1 VNDSASATSKPSSDR
16 ESVIEVARAWL
27 AEGES
32 VAWATVVATWS
43 SSPRPLGSQMVI
55 ASSGRFA
62 GSVSGG
68 CVESAV
74 IVAAGEV
81 LAGGAARML
90 KYGVSTEQAWDVGL
104 PCGGTI
110 EVFLERAEP
119 SVVDRLCEARARRS
133 SVARVSDVVSGV
145 AEVWAEGA
153 PSRVAGADPEVLA
166 AVSLAVHRERSQL
179 LEIAGRRLFV
189 HVVAAPVRLVIV
201 GAVHLTQALVDLA
214 RPSGIDIIVVDP
226 RTAFA
231 SDDRFPGVTLVHEW
245 PDVAL
250 PGLGLDH
257 RTAVV
262 VLSHDAKLD
271 EPALE
276 AALRS
281 ECFYIGALGSQ
292 NTQRARRGRLAE
304 SGFDEVQLARIH
316 GPIGLDIG
324 ALTTPEI
331 AISIMA
337 ELIQTW
343 RGRSRAFEAASR
355 AIESSR

>member
-1 VNDSASATSKPSSDR
+1 MVADG
-16 ESVIEVARAWL
+16 ESVLELAQTWL
-27 AEGES
+27 SRGER

-43 SSPRPLGSQMVI
+43 SSPRPLGSQMLF
-55 ASSGRFA
+55 ASGGRFA

-74 IVAAGEV
+74 IVAAGE
-81 LAGGAARML
+81 LLSGGPARTL
-90 KYGVSTEQAWDVGL
+90 KYGVSSEQAWEVGL

-110 EVFLERAEP
+110 EVFLSEARPPVIE
-119 SVVDRLCEARARRS
+119 RLCEAHARRE
-133 SVARVSDVVSGV
+133 SVVWLADVVSG
-145 AEVWAEGA
+145 AEEVWTPGG
-153 PSRVAGADPEVLA
+153 PSQVVGSDP
-166 AVSLAVHRERSQL
+166 AVYRAVELSTHRGQSQL
-179 LEIAGRRLFV
+179 LEVAGRRLFV
-189 HVVAAPVRLVIV
+189 HVVAAPLRLVVV

-214 RPSGIDIIVVDP
+214 KLSAIDVIVVDP

-231 SDDRFPGVTLVHEW
+231 SAERFPGVTLVHEW

-250 PGLGLDH
+250 AGLALDR

-271 EPALE
+271 EPALQ

-292 NTQRARRGRLAE
+292 RSQRARRGRLAE
-304 SGFDEVQLARIH
+304 AGFGDAALDRIR
-316 GPIGLDIG
+316 GPVGLDIG

-337 ELIQTW
+337 EMIQSW
-343 RGRSRAFEAASR
+343 RGRRGVPEMSRSAGEP
-355 AIESSR
+355 ESGARLE

>member
-1 VNDSASATSKPSSDR
+1 MTTSDR
-16 ESVIEVARAWL
+16 ESVLEVARNWL
-27 AEGES
+27 LQGER

-55 ASSGRFA
+55 ARDGRFA

-74 IVAAGEV
+74 IVAAGEL
-81 LAGGAARML
+81 LAGGPARCL
-90 KYGVSTEQAWDVGL
+90 KFGVSSEQAWEVGL

-110 EVFLERAEP
+110 EVFLGQAP
-119 SVVDRLCEARARRS
+119 LSVVEQLCEARARRDS
-133 SVARVSDVVSGV
+133 LVRLCDVTSG
-145 AEVWAEGA
+145 AEEVWVPER
-153 PSRVAGADPEVLA
+153 PSHVLGDDESA
-166 AVSLAVHRERSQL
+166 RRAVTLAVHREQSQL
-179 LEIAGRRLFV
+179 LEVAGRRLFV
-189 HVVAAPVRLVIV
+189 HVLMAPVRMVIV
-201 GAVHLTQALVDLA
+201 GAVHLTQAVVDLA
-214 RPSGIDIIVVDP
+214 TLAGIDVIVVDP

-231 SDDRFPGVTLVHEW
+231 SAERFPGVSLLHEW

-250 PGLGLDH
+250 PSLGLDR

-281 ECFYIGALGSQ
+281 DCFYIGALGSQ
-292 NTQRARRGRLAE
+292 RTQRARRERLARAGYAE
-304 SGFDEVQLARIH
+304 AELERIH
-316 GPIGLDIG
+316 GPVGLDIG

-337 ELIQTW
+337 QLIQKW
-343 RGRSRAFEAASR
+343 RARPEPSAR
-355 AIESSR
+355 

>member
-1 VNDSASATSKPSSDR
+1 VNDSAGTTSKPASDR

-27 AEGES
+27 AEGEG
-32 VAWATVVATWS
+32 VAWATVIATWS

-81 LAGGAARML
+81 LAGGPARTL
-90 KYGVSTEQAWDVGL
+90 KYGVSTEQAWEVGL

-110 EVFLERAEP
+110 EVLLARAEP
-119 SVVDRLCEARARRS
+119 SVVERLCEARASRS
-133 SVARVSDVVSGV
+133 SVARVIDVVSGV
-145 AEVWAEGA
+145 EEVWAGE

-166 AVSLAVHRERSQL
+166 AVSLVVHRERSQL
-179 LEIAGRRLFV
+179 IEIAGRRLFV
-189 HVVAAPVRLVIV
+189 HGVAAPLRLVIV

-214 RPSGIDIIVVDP
+214 GPSGIDVIVVDP

-231 SDDRFPGVTLVHEW
+231 SEDRFPGIRLVHEW

-250 PGLGLDH
+250 AGLGLDR

-281 ECFYIGALGSQ
+281 DCFYIGALGSQ
-292 NTQRARRGRLAE
+292 KTQRARRGRLAE
-304 SGFDEVQLARIH
+304 SGFDEAQLARIH
-316 GPIGLDIG
+316 GPVGLDIG

-337 ELIQTW
+337 ELIQNW
-343 RGRSRAFEAASR
+343 RGRPVR
-355 AIESSR
+355 